1 MDRKNV
7 YLAARLL
14 IDHYGADA
22 PSQAKQNV
30 EALVA
35 RGDMES
41 AMAWNRVLRAILE
54 IQPRAT
60 RH

>member
-1 MDRKNV
+1 MDREDV

-14 IDHYGADA
+14 IEHYGADA
-22 PSQAKQNV
+22 SLQAKQNV

-41 AMAWNRVLRAILE
+41 AMAWNRVLRAIQE
-54 IQPRAT
+54 IQPKAT